1 MCFVIP
7 TKTVERLFIYRR
19 LITDLLQQNVRY
31 VFSHELATLSQSSPA
46 QVRRDLMT
54 AGITGSSSRGY
65 DVVNLKSRF
74 DKILNSSV
82 QKAALVGIG
91 NLGRAILSY
100 FPHRSPAVEIVAA
113 FDSDSARTDRIIH
126 GIRTYSLDRLDTLV
140 QEANV
145 SLGIITTPKHAAQ
158 TTADNMVAAGI
169 RGILNFAPVPIRVP
183 TGIFIESLDLTTS
196 LEKLAYFSSKPH

>member
-1 MCFVIP
+1 MISA
-7 TKTVERLFIYRR
+7 KTIERLFLYRR
-19 LITDLLQQNVRY
+19 LMTDLIKRDTRF
-31 VFSHELATLSQSSPA
+31 VFSHELANMSQSSPA

-74 DKILNSSV
+74 DEILHSSV

-113 FDSDSARTDRIIH
+113 FDSDSSKTDRIIH
-126 GIRTYSLDRLDTLV
+126 GIRTYAVDNLDQVVHQTD
-140 QEANV
+140 V
-145 SLGIITTPKHAAQ
+145 SLGIITTPKDAAQ
-158 TTADNMVAAGI
+158 TTADSMIVAGI
-169 RGILNFAPVPIRVP
+169 RGILNFAPVPVRVP
-183 TGIFIESLDLTTS
+183 AGIFIESLDLTTS
-196 LEKLAYFSSKPH
+196 LEKLAYFSRRPH